1 MLRMKLSNTM
11 KKQLRK
17 KAHELHPI
25 VMIGDKGLT
34 EAVQLEIERGL
45 LDHELIK
52 IKINNNDRNER
63 KNIINEICQTR
74 DAELIQ
80 AIGKIAIIYRKNED

>member
-1 MLRMKLSNTM
+1 MKFSNAF

-25 VMIGDKGLT
+25 VILGNKGLT

-52 IKINNNDRNER
+52 IKIANNDREER
-63 KNIINEICQTR
+63 KNIIAKICQAR
-74 DAELIQ
+74 KAELIQ
-80 AIGKIAIIYRKNED
+80 AVGKVAVIYRENED

>member
-1 MLRMKLSNTM
+1 VTLSSSF

-25 VMIGDKGLT
+25 IIIGTKGLT
-34 EAVQLEIERGL
+34 EAVQLEIERAL
-45 LDHELIK
+45 LDHELVK
-52 IKINNNDRNER
+52 IKVHYGDRKDREE
-63 KNIINEICQTR
+63 IIQTICETR

-80 AIGKIAIIYRKNED
+80 KIGKTAVIYRKSED

>member
-1 MLRMKLSNTM
+1 MTLSTAF

-25 VMIGDKGLT
+25 IIIGTKGLT
-34 EAVQLEIERGL
+34 DAVQLEIERAL
-45 LDHELIK
+45 LDHELTK
-52 IKINNNDRNER
+52 IKINLGDRKDSE
-63 KNIINEICQTR
+63 KIIQTICKAR

-80 AIGKIAIIYRKNED
+80 KIGKVAVIYRKNED

>member
-1 MLRMKLSNTM
+1 
-11 KKQLRK
+11 
-17 KAHELHPI
+17 
-25 VMIGDKGLT
+25 MIGDKGLT

-52 IKINNNDRNER
+52 VKIANNNRNER
-63 KNIINEICQTR
+63 KNIIAKICR
-74 DAELIQ
+74 ARNAELIQ

>member
-1 MLRMKLSNTM
+1 MKLSNIV

-17 KAHELHPI
+17 KTHELHPI
-25 VMIGDKGLT
+25 IIIGAKGLT
-34 EAVQLEIERGL
+34 EAVQLEIERAL

-52 IKINNNDRNER
+52 IKVHYGDRKER
-63 KNIINEICQTR
+63 EEIIKTICETR

-80 AIGKIAIIYRKNED
+80 KIGKVAVIYRKNED

>member
-1 MLRMKLSNTM
+1 MKFSNAF
-11 KKQLRK
+11 KKELRK

-25 VMIGDKGLT
+25 VIIGDKGLT

-52 IKINNNDRNER
+52 IKIANNDRSER
-63 KNIINEICQTR
+63 KNIIAKICQDR
-74 DAELIQ
+74 NAELIQ
-80 AIGKIAIIYRKNED
+80 AIGKIAVIYRKNKD

>member
-1 MLRMKLSNTM
+1 MKLSNTL

-25 VMIGDKGLT
+25 IIIGAKGLT
-34 EAVQLEIERGL
+34 EAVQLEIERAL
-45 LDHELIK
+45 LDHELVK
-52 IKINNNDRNER
+52 IKISSSDRLDREEMI
-63 KNIINEICQTR
+63 KTICETR

-80 AIGKIAIIYRKNED
+80 KIGKVAVIYRKSED

>member
-1 MLRMKLSNTM
+1 MFRMKLSNIF

-25 VMIGDKGLT
+25 VMIGEKGLT
-34 EAVQLEIERGL
+34 EAVQLEIERAL

-52 IKINNNDRNER
+52 IKISSGDRQER
-63 KNIINEICQTR
+63 KEIIQTICEAR
-74 DAELIQ
+74 NAELIQ
-80 AIGKIAIIYRKNED
+80 KIGKIAVIYRKNED